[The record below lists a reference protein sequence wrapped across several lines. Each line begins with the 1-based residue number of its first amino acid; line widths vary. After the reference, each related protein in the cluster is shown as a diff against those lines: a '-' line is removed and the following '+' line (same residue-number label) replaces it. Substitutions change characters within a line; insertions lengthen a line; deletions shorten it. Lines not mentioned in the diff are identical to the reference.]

1 LKSEPA
7 TGEHRDRLA
16 AAVARLR
23 RAISLALAGGAD
35 PSDRSDLSDDLAL
48 LARAY
53 EDRPLAQK
61 VTAFAAAMRDPESLP
76 GVSRAVVL
84 ARGQRFLLTLSMAIE
99 DESGERPA
107 GRAARADRP
116 ADPVG
121 GTPFDPAL
129 LALDGVGPK
138 TAARLASRGL
148 ASPIDLLFWLPR
160 RYDDRRTSTPIRDV
174 RAGMRVVAEGTV
186 RGSRLYGRPW
196 SRILEV
202 EIEDDGASLF
212 GVWFSNRRP
221 KIERFVAGGRIRL
234 SGLVS
239 QYKDRLQIAHPVV
252 VGEDDDGDRLGR
264 VVPVY
269 PEVPGV
275 AGRVVEKA
283 VRSAARDAERL
294 VTDPLPGDMLSRHGL
309 LPLAQA
315 LRLVHLPP
323 QDIAPG
329 ELDAWIAGESPAHRR
344 LVFDEFFFV
353 QLALAL
359 RRARACAGIA
369 PPLSACTDPCADAGR
384 LLGVAP
390 TRAQQR
396 VVAEIAADL
405 ARPRPMQRLLQGDV
419 GSGKTLV
426 ALAAILAAVR
436 SGCQAALMAPTE
448 ILAEQHMRVLHRALE
463 KERVRV
469 ALHIGEAR
477 SSARRKTLHGLES
490 GLVDLVIG
498 THALIQE
505 GVRFRRL
512 GLAVVDEQHRF
523 GVSQRLSLVGKGP
536 DGASPHLLVMTATP
550 IPRTLALTVHGD
562 LDVCVLDELPPGRT
576 PARTFVWPVDERE
589 QALRAA
595 DLAIARGE
603 QVYLVCP
610 VIEESDRIDARAA
623 EQVFAEIAPRFGA
636 ARTGLLHGR
645 LAPEAKEEVMA
656 GFVDGRIKILVTT
669 TVIEVGVDVPNATV
683 MIVDGAERFGLAQIH
698 QLRGRV
704 GRGSAPS
711 SCHLVADPRSGGAME
726 RLFVLARTS
735 DGFEVAEADLRIRG
749 PGEIY
754 GRRQAGLPGFRF
766 GDLRRDAAVLDLAR
780 DEVLGLLASDP
791 SLAAAEHAGLK
802 EELARRILSGDDPV
816 AEEAG

>member
-1 LKSEPA
+1 MPPS
-7 TGEHRDRLA
+7 THSNDRLA
-16 AAVARLR
+16 SAVARLK
-23 RAISLALAGGAD
+23 RAISLALAGGSD

-53 EDRPLAQK
+53 EDRPEAPK
-61 VTAFAAAMRDPESLP
+61 VAAFTAAMCDPGSLP

-84 ARGQRFLLTLSMAIE
+84 ARGQRFLLALAMAIE
-99 DESGERPA
+99 DESGDETMKIRRRRDEHSAPSA
-107 GRAARADRP
+107 
-116 ADPVG
+116 G
-121 GTPFDPAL
+121 GTPFDPGL

-148 ASPIDLLFWLPR
+148 ASPVDLLFWLPR
-160 RYDDRRTSTPIRDV
+160 RYDDRRTITPLQEV
-174 RAGMRVVAEGTV
+174 RAGMRVVIEGIV
-186 RGSRLYGRPW
+186 CGSRLYGRPW

-202 EIEDDGASLF
+202 EIEDGAARLF

-221 KIERFVAGGRIRL
+221 KAERFVSGGRVRL

-252 VGEDDDGDRLGR
+252 VGEEDDGDRLGR

-283 VRSAARDAERL
+283 VRCAARDADRL
-294 VTDPLPGDMLSRHGL
+294 VTDPLPSSIVARHGL

-323 QDIAPG
+323 EDVTAA
-329 ELDAWIAGESPAHRR
+329 ELDGWIAGSSPAHER

-359 RRARACAGIA
+359 RRARACAGLA
-369 PPLSACTDPCADAGR
+369 PALSASPALCADAGR
-384 LLGVAP
+384 LLGVTP
-390 TRAQQR
+390 TRAQER

-405 ARPRPMQRLLQGDV
+405 VQPRPMQRLLQGDV

-448 ILAEQHMRVLHRALE
+448 ILAEQHMRVLHPVLE

-477 SSARRKTLHGLES
+477 SSTRRKTLHGLES
-490 GLVDLVIG
+490 GLVDLAIG
-498 THALIQE
+498 THALIEE

-523 GVSQRLSLVGKGP
+523 GVSQRLGLVGKGP

-562 LDVCVLDELPPGRT
+562 LDICVLDELPPGRR
-576 PARTFVWPVDERE
+576 PAKTSVWPVGERE
-589 QALRAA
+589 RALHAA
-595 DLAIARGE
+595 EEAVARGE

-610 VIEESDRIDARAA
+610 VIEESGKIDARAA
-623 EQVFAEIAPRFGA
+623 EQVFAEVAPRFGA
-636 ARTGLLHGR
+636 SRTGLLHGR
-645 LAPEAKEEVMA
+645 LAPEAKEEVMD
-656 GFVDGRIKILVTT
+656 GFVAGRIQVLVTT
-669 TVIEVGVDVPNATV
+669 TVIEVGVDVTNATV

-704 GRGSAPS
+704 GRGSAAS
-711 SCHLVADPRSGGAME
+711 FCHLVADPRSAGAME
-726 RLFVLARTS
+726 RLDVLARTN
-735 DGFEVAEADLRIRG
+735 DGFAVAEADLRLRG

-754 GRRQAGLPGFRF
+754 GRRQAGLPGFRY

-780 DEVLGLLASDP
+780 GEVLRVLAEDP
-791 SLAAAEHAGLK
+791 TLAAYEHAGLK
-802 EELARRILSGDDPV
+802 EELARRILAGDEPV